1 MTITRI
7 IAAATVAS
15 ALAFAPSA
23 FAEGSPAPQAM
34 HGGMTHDGARAD
46 TDCGCHRARSGGDE
60 ARASKHEAGANGD
73 RGQGDSIAAAGSNW
87 SSRNR

>member
-7 IAAATVAS
+7 IAAATIAS

-23 FAEGSPAPQAM
+23 FAEGSPAPQAT
-34 HGGMTHDGARAD
+34 HGGMMHDGARPD
-46 TDCGCHRARSGGDE
+46 TECGCHRARSGGDE
-60 ARASKHEAGANGD
+60 ARASKHEPGAK
-73 RGQGDSIAAAGSNW
+73 QGDSATAAGSSW

>member
-7 IAAATVAS
+7 IAAATIAS

-23 FAEGSPAPQAM
+23 FAEGSPAPQAK
-34 HGGMTHDGARAD
+34 HGGMMHDGARPD
-46 TDCGCHRARSGGDE
+46 TDCGCHRARTEGDE
-60 ARASKHEAGANGD
+60 ARASKHEPVANGD
-73 RGQGDSIAAAGSNW
+73 RGQGDGATAAGSSW